1 MRIIAG
7 ELRGRRLLPPQ
18 GPATRPIT
26 DRVKQSLFDILAPS
40 LPGAVI
46 YDCFAGT
53 GSMGLESLSRGAER
67 AVFFEFDPGAAAL
80 LRRNIETLGLT
91 SRSRIIT
98 ADIFAWADSA
108 PPPTR
113 PVDIVFFDPPYAFL
127 TERADD
133 LRRLI
138 NTLTDQHLSEQAIVM
153 FRHAAADALDLPPL
167 VRYDQR
173 DYGSMT
179 IDLLTCQSTPTNISS
194 PPTPPE

>member
-26 DRVKQSLFDILAPS
+26 DRVKQSLFDTLAPS